1 MAEFKDMIHYLRKRE
16 HLTQKELADKVGVSP
31 GTIAMYELGKRMPT
45 VEVEEALADYF
56 NVSLDVLRGRDNP
69 NEYAITADE
78 YKLILAYREL
88 PKAEQGVVK
97 RICAYTDR
105 FSVVTEGHKIP
116 NFSEVDK
123 ACAHTS
129 YDYNIGVNNE
139 DRKDTLG

>member
-16 HLTQKELADKVGVSP
+16 HLTQRELADKIGVSS

-88 PKAEQGVVK
+88 SKAEQGVIK

-105 FSVVTEGHKIP
+105 FSVVTGGNKIP
-116 NFSEVDK
+116 DFPEADE

-129 YDYNIGVNNE
+129 YDYIIGAKNE